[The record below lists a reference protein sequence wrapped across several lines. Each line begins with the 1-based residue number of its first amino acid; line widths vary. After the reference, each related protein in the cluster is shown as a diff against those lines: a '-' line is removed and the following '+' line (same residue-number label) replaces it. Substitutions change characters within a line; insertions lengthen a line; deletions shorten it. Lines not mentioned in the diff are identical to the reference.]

1 MFDRQDDCG
10 RAIPVS
16 ASLYLPAQDCIVCG
30 REDGSIVII
39 SAARAAIAQL
49 LKLPGSGT
57 LLSAFTY
64 NFLYTD
70 YLVIGV
76 LRDCFLASFCSG
88 RVIAVR
94 NLPK

>member
-1 MFDRQDDCG
+1 MFTQDDCG

-49 LKLPGSGT
+49 LQLPGSGT
-57 LLSAFTY
+57 LKSEFVVYSLSTV
-64 NFLYTD
+64 LY
-70 YLVIGV
+70 V
-76 LRDCFLASFCSG
+76 L
-88 RVIAVR
+88 
-94 NLPK
+94 